1 MTPHVS
7 LEMGGWPELAL
18 ALFVARRFWRTP
30 LPGLV
35 VALITTTVPLKLESA
50 RVLLSATAL
59 GVEA

>member
-1 MTPHVS
+1 
-7 LEMGGWPELAL
+7 
-18 ALFVARRFWRTP
+18 